1 MFAWPWLNVGELP
14 RLYNQLQHL
23 AALSLH
29 LVDLACDELLEF
41 PDIGRELANIFRALL
56 NSLRRAARLNAIP
69 ARVAED
75 KAF

>member
-1 MFAWPWLNVGELP
+1 VQKLKRKSKNQASRGKRAFAQTAFTPFQKQ
-14 RLYNQLQHL
+14 RK
-23 AALSLH
+23 S
-29 LVDLACDELLEF
+29 
-41 PDIGRELANIFRALL
+41 